1 MPLVVSIGVIGAC
14 CLLCVCARVPLLYR
28 QLCAVCA
35 VRGCRRVG
43 GRSQV
48 RGWRQLFQSRRR
60 GPAGSLGRRA
70 SELLRRSGTAEQHG
84 TDKGQLNEDVS
95 GANIAVNGSAGITA
109 PADVT
114 PSATSYPV
122 GVIYDADG
130 SVIDSIFGATTST
143 PEACQQNGV
152 FVWAVSGALFNGN
165 HGNPVTGWTGSDGS
179 LLTEWGSEDPSVQG
193 ERDLSGIR
201 LPPGVTSANDRM
213 TFESISP
220 TDILENAVGHGER
233 GRRTA
238 LRSVLRPALRPSV
251 AVQDLPPAQESRL
264 RRSDPAGGRRLGR

>member
-28 QLCAVCA
+28 QLCADCA

-152 FVWAVSGALFNGN
+152 FVW
-165 HGNPVTGWTGSDGS
+165 
-179 LLTEWGSEDPSVQG
+179 
-193 ERDLSGIR
+193 R
-201 LPPGVTSANDRM
+201 
-213 TFESISP
+213 
-220 TDILENAVGHGER
+220 
-233 GRRTA
+233 
-238 LRSVLRPALRPSV
+238 
-251 AVQDLPPAQESRL
+251 AVQRQSWQSGDRLDRL
-264 RRSDPAGGRRLGR
+264 RWQSAHGVGIGRSFGAGRTRSQRDSAASGRDVRK